1 MNYPFT
7 FNQMFNP
14 YSDNPKFLKKVFNTR
29 LIPVMIALLS
39 VIIISLIFGDACIF
53 GNSSSSGIILSPDDE
68 LTAGITSAYEGL
80 VMTLTAAAVFLPFIG
95 LVSLVVIVKAMGWIM
110 GKKKPVQ
117 PVPMAPVQKEP
128 IRQEVIPEANHG
140 ELVAAISAA
149 LATVMGKQVNGIRIL
164 SMKKVDE

>member
-1 MNYPFT
+1 MMYLGETETSLRLFQESGAYMMDTLLT
-7 FNQMFNP
+7 F
-14 YSDNPKFLKKVFNTR
+14 
-29 LIPVMIALLS
+29 
-39 VIIISLIFGDACIF
+39 VIGL
-53 GNSSSSGIILSPDDE
+53 GI
-68 LTAGITSAYEGL
+68 
-80 VMTLTAAAVFLPFIG
+80 VFIG
-95 LVSLVVIVKAMGWIM
+95 LVSLVAIVKAMGWIM

-128 IRQEVIPEANHG
+128 TRQEVIPEANHG